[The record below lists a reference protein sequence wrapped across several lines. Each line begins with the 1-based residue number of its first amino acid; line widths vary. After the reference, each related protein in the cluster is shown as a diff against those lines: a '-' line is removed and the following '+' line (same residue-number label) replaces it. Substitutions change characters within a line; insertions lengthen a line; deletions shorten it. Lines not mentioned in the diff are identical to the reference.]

1 MADGLGAGATRLDN
15 GGPAHDE
22 GHAVAALVDVALAAL
37 KLAAAGVL
45 ILREARG
52 VAGLGAVVA
61 AEKHERV
68 WRETVFVER
77 RQHLADAMIGLHHEI
92 AIGADAALADELG
105 GDAVRKVR

>member
-1 MADGLGAGATRLDN
+1 M
-15 GGPAHDE
+15 
-22 GHAVAALVDVALAAL
+22 AALVDVALAAL

-68 WRETVFVER
+68 GRETIFVER
-77 RQHLADAMIGLHHEI
+77 SQHLADAMIGLHHEI